1 MPAQVNLK
9 FATKTHRS
17 ASQGEKFPNSQKT
30 EMERLLIIFY
40 QVYFG

>member
-17 ASQGEKFPNSQKT
+17 ASQGEKFTNHQKT
-30 EMERLLIIFY
+30 EMERLLIMF
-40 QVYFG
+40 